1 MKKKAISA
9 IVKGVQKV
17 AKASAK
23 KKAAA
28 AVKKVSSGAKTTAK
42 TKNVRSKIGLN
53 RKAVLRE
60 GFDPAKAAA
69 TKLKGVKVTPIK
81 KPLTTAQRK
90 ANDAAAK
97 AGKRV
102 SANPKVAKKAA
113 KKVAKKA
120 PVKKVAKKAPVKKA
134 AAKKAPTKKVAA
146 KKAPTKKVA
155 AKKAPTKKVAA
166 KKVPKKTAPKGP
178 KQGPKTAAESVKG
191 KPLQGPSNYKGS
203 FFKNK
208 ESALNKSKSKF
219 MNSKGR
225 GKAKSKSGESARQAG
240 YRAGRASVG
249 GKAAKKVKKG
259 AGKVLKSRITQGV
272 GAGYAG
278 AKMGSRGNG
287 GSSNPQSSKYFTEA
301 ELQAAKARV
310 RANRNR

>member
-1 MKKKAISA
+1 MSSENTSPLTFDLQQDLLDNLKR
-9 IVKGVQKV
+9 VQKKV
-17 AKASAK
+17 GARSLSELVRY
-23 KKAAA
+23 
-28 AVKKVSSGAKTTAK
+28 AVSVFDSSNVDLKSTAHRQISVRLSSDLRRRLVRISKQKKVSVGELLRAALESLPTELSDFNLKQTMPKKKTTK
-42 TKNVRSKIGLN
+42 
-53 RKAVLRE
+53 
-60 GFDPAKAAA
+60 
-69 TKLKGVKVTPIK
+69 
-81 KPLTTAQRK
+81 
-90 ANDAAAK
+90 
-97 AGKRV
+97 
-102 SANPKVAKKAA
+102 
-113 KKVAKKA
+113 KKVA
-120 PVKKVAKKAPVKKA
+120 KKVAKKAPVKKA
-134 AAKKAPTKKVAA
+134 AAKKAPIKKVAA
-146 KKAPTKKVA
+146 KE
-155 AKKAPTKKVAA
+155 
-166 KKVPKKTAPKGP
+166 VPKKTAPKGP
-178 KQGPKTAAESVKG
+178 LQGPKTAAESVKG

-208 ESALNKSKSKF
+208 ESALNESKSKF

-310 RANRNR
+310 KANRNR

>member
-9 IVKGVQKV
+9 IVKGVQKA

-42 TKNVRSKIGLN
+42 TKNVRSKIGLD
-53 RKAVLRE
+53 RKAVLRQ
-60 GFDPAKAAA
+60 GFDPAKSAAA
-69 TKLKGVKVTPIK
+69 KAKGVKVTPIK
-81 KPLTTAQRK
+81 KALTPAQRK

-102 SANPKVAKKAA
+102 SANPKVAKKAAKKVAKKAA

-134 AAKKAPTKKVAA
+134 AAKKAPTKR
-146 KKAPTKKVA
+146 
-155 AKKAPTKKVAA
+155 VAA

>member
-42 TKNVRSKIGLN
+42 TKNVRSKIGLD

-60 GFDPAKAAA
+60 GFDPAKSAAA
-69 TKLKGVKVTPIK
+69 KAKGVKVTPIK
-81 KPLTTAQRK
+81 KALTPAQRK

-134 AAKKAPTKKVAA
+134 
-146 KKAPTKKVA
+146 A

>member
-69 TKLKGVKVTPIK
+69 AKAKGVKVTPIK
-81 KPLTTAQRK
+81 KALTPAQRK

-120 PVKKVAKKAPVKKA
+120 PVKKA
-134 AAKKAPTKKVAA
+134 
-146 KKAPTKKVA
+146 A

-166 KKVPKKTAPKGP
+166 KKVPKKIAPKGP

-203 FFKNK
+203 LFKNK

>member
-60 GFDPAKAAA
+60 GFDPAKSAAA
-69 TKLKGVKVTPIK
+69 KAKGVKVTPIK
-81 KPLTTAQRK
+81 KALTPAQRK

-134 AAKKAPTKKVAA
+134 AAKKAPTKR
-146 KKAPTKKVA
+146 
-155 AKKAPTKKVAA
+155 VAA

>member
-69 TKLKGVKVTPIK
+69 TKSKGVKVTPIK
-81 KPLTTAQRK
+81 KALTPAQRK

-120 PVKKVAKKAPVKKA
+120 PVKKA
-134 AAKKAPTKKVAA
+134 
-146 KKAPTKKVA
+146 A

-259 AGKVLKSRITQGV
+259 AGKVPPSRITQGV

-310 RANRNR
+310 KANRNR

>member
-9 IVKGVQKV
+9 IVKGVQKA

-81 KPLTTAQRK
+81 KALTPAQRK

-120 PVKKVAKKAPVKKA
+120 AKKVAKKAPVKKA
-134 AAKKAPTKKVAA
+134 
-146 KKAPTKKVA
+146 A

-208 ESALNKSKSKF
+208 ESVLNESKSKF

-310 RANRNR
+310 KANRNR

>member
-9 IVKGVQKV
+9 IVKGVQKA

-81 KPLTTAQRK
+81 KALTPAQRK

-120 PVKKVAKKAPVKKA
+120 AKKVAKKAPVKKA
-134 AAKKAPTKKVAA
+134 
-146 KKAPTKKVA
+146 A

-208 ESALNKSKSKF
+208 ESVLNESKSKF

-278 AKMGSRGNG
+278 AKLGSRGNG

-310 RANRNR
+310 KANRNR

>member
-42 TKNVRSKIGLN
+42 TKNVRSKIGLD

-60 GFDPAKAAA
+60 GFDPAKSAAA
-69 TKLKGVKVTPIK
+69 KAKGVKVTPIK
-81 KPLTTAQRK
+81 KALTPAQRK

-120 PVKKVAKKAPVKKA
+120 AKKVAKKAPVKKVAKKAPVKKA
-134 AAKKAPTKKVAA
+134 
-146 KKAPTKKVA
+146 A

>member
-81 KPLTTAQRK
+81 KALTPAQRK

-120 PVKKVAKKAPVKKA
+120 PVKKA
-134 AAKKAPTKKVAA
+134 
-146 KKAPTKKVA
+146 A

-208 ESALNKSKSKF
+208 ESVLNESKSKF

-278 AKMGSRGNG
+278 AKLGSRGNG
-287 GSSNPQSSKYFTEA
+287 GSSNPESSKYFTEA

-310 RANRNR
+310 IANRNR

>member
-42 TKNVRSKIGLN
+42 TKNVRSKIGLD
-53 RKAVLRE
+53 RKAVLRQ
-60 GFDPAKAAA
+60 GFDPAKSAAA
-69 TKLKGVKVTPIK
+69 KAKGVKVTPIK
-81 KPLTTAQRK
+81 KALTPAQRK

-120 PVKKVAKKAPVKKA
+120 PVKKA
-134 AAKKAPTKKVAA
+134 
-146 KKAPTKKVA
+146 A

>member
-9 IVKGVQKV
+9 IVKGVQKA

-42 TKNVRSKIGLN
+42 TKNVRSKIGLD

-60 GFDPAKAAA
+60 GFDPAKSAAA
-69 TKLKGVKVTPIK
+69 KAKGVKVTPIK
-81 KPLTTAQRK
+81 KALTPAQRK

-102 SANPKVAKKAA
+102 SANPKVAKKAAKKVAKKAA

-134 AAKKAPTKKVAA
+134 AAKKAPTKR
-146 KKAPTKKVA
+146 
-155 AKKAPTKKVAA
+155 VAA

>member
-69 TKLKGVKVTPIK
+69 AKAKGVKVTPIK

-120 PVKKVAKKAPVKKA
+120 PVKKA
-134 AAKKAPTKKVAA
+134 AAKKAPIKKVAA
-146 KKAPTKKVA
+146 KE
-155 AKKAPTKKVAA
+155 
-166 KKVPKKTAPKGP
+166 VPKKTAPKGP
-178 KQGPKTAAESVKG
+178 LQGPKTAAESVKG

-208 ESALNKSKSKF
+208 ESALNESKSKF

>member
-42 TKNVRSKIGLN
+42 TKNVRSKIGLD
-53 RKAVLRE
+53 RKAVLRQ
-60 GFDPAKAAA
+60 GFDPAKSAAA
-69 TKLKGVKVTPIK
+69 KAKGVKVTPIK
-81 KPLTTAQRK
+81 KALTPAQRK

-120 PVKKVAKKAPVKKA
+120 AKKVAKKAPVKKA
-134 AAKKAPTKKVAA
+134 AAKKAPV
-146 KKAPTKKVA
+146 KKAA

>member
-81 KPLTTAQRK
+81 KALTPAQRK

-120 PVKKVAKKAPVKKA
+120 ATSKRQQLKKH
-134 AAKKAPTKKVAA
+134 
-146 KKAPTKKVA
+146 
-155 AKKAPTKKVAA
+155 
-166 KKVPKKTAPKGP
+166 
-178 KQGPKTAAESVKG
+178 Q
-191 KPLQGPSNYKGS
+191 
-203 FFKNK
+203 
-208 ESALNKSKSKF
+208 
-219 MNSKGR
+219 
-225 GKAKSKSGESARQAG
+225 
-240 YRAGRASVG
+240 
-249 GKAAKKVKKG
+249 
-259 AGKVLKSRITQGV
+259 LKR
-272 GAGYAG
+272 
-278 AKMGSRGNG
+278 
-287 GSSNPQSSKYFTEA
+287 
-301 ELQAAKARV
+301 
-310 RANRNR
+310 

>member
-9 IVKGVQKV
+9 IVKGIQ
-17 AKASAK
+17 
-23 KKAAA
+23 
-28 AVKKVSSGAKTTAK
+28 KVSSGTKTTAK
-42 TKNVRSKIGLN
+42 TKNVRSKTGLN
-53 RKAVLRE
+53 KKAVSRE

-69 TKLKGVKVTPIK
+69 AKAKGVKVTPIK
-81 KPLTTAQRK
+81 KPLTTAQKK

-97 AGKRV
+97 AGKPV
-102 SANPKVAKKAA
+102 SAKPKVAKKVAKKAAKKAA

-120 PVKKVAKKAPVKKA
+120 PVKKA
-134 AAKKAPTKKVAA
+134 
-146 KKAPTKKVA
+146 A

-208 ESALNKSKSKF
+208 ESALNESKSKF

-310 RANRNR
+310 KANRSR

>member
-81 KPLTTAQRK
+81 KALTPAQRK

-120 PVKKVAKKAPVKKA
+120 AKKVAKKAPVKKA
-134 AAKKAPTKKVAA
+134 
-146 KKAPTKKVA
+146 A

>member
-1 MKKKAISA
+1 M
-9 IVKGVQKV
+9 
-17 AKASAK
+17 
-23 KKAAA
+23 
-28 AVKKVSSGAKTTAK
+28 
-42 TKNVRSKIGLN
+42 
-53 RKAVLRE
+53 
-60 GFDPAKAAA
+60 
-69 TKLKGVKVTPIK
+69 
-81 KPLTTAQRK
+81 
-90 ANDAAAK
+90 
-97 AGKRV
+97 
-102 SANPKVAKKAA
+102 
-113 KKVAKKA
+113 
-120 PVKKVAKKAPVKKA
+120 
-134 AAKKAPTKKVAA
+134 
-146 KKAPTKKVA
+146 
-155 AKKAPTKKVAA
+155 
-166 KKVPKKTAPKGP
+166 PKKTAPKGP

-203 FFKNK
+203 LFKNK

-249 GKAAKKVKKG
+249 GKVAKKVKKV

>member
-9 IVKGVQKV
+9 IVKGVQKA

-42 TKNVRSKIGLN
+42 TKNVRSKIGLD

-60 GFDPAKAAA
+60 GFDPAKSAAA
-69 TKLKGVKVTPIK
+69 KAKGVKVTPIK
-81 KPLTTAQRK
+81 KALTPAQRK

-120 PVKKVAKKAPVKKA
+120 AKKVAKKAPVKKVAKKAPVKKA
-134 AAKKAPTKKVAA
+134 
-146 KKAPTKKVA
+146 A

-208 ESALNKSKSKF
+208 ESVLNESKSKF

-310 RANRNR
+310 KANRNR

>member
-102 SANPKVAKKAA
+102 SANHKVAKKAA

-134 AAKKAPTKKVAA
+134 
-146 KKAPTKKVA
+146 A

>member
-69 TKLKGVKVTPIK
+69 TKSKGVKVTPIK
-81 KPLTTAQRK
+81 KALTPAQRK

-120 PVKKVAKKAPVKKA
+120 PVKKA
-134 AAKKAPTKKVAA
+134 
-146 KKAPTKKVA
+146 A

-310 RANRNR
+310 KANRNR

>member
-1 MKKKAISA
+1 M
-9 IVKGVQKV
+9 
-17 AKASAK
+17 
-23 KKAAA
+23 
-28 AVKKVSSGAKTTAK
+28 
-42 TKNVRSKIGLN
+42 
-53 RKAVLRE
+53 
-60 GFDPAKAAA
+60 
-69 TKLKGVKVTPIK
+69 
-81 KPLTTAQRK
+81 
-90 ANDAAAK
+90 
-97 AGKRV
+97 
-102 SANPKVAKKAA
+102 
-113 KKVAKKA
+113 
-120 PVKKVAKKAPVKKA
+120 
-134 AAKKAPTKKVAA
+134 
-146 KKAPTKKVA
+146 
-155 AKKAPTKKVAA
+155 
-166 KKVPKKTAPKGP
+166 PKKTAPKGP

-310 RANRNR
+310 KANRNR

>member
-60 GFDPAKAAA
+60 GFDPAKSAAA
-69 TKLKGVKVTPIK
+69 KAKGVKVTPIK
-81 KPLTTAQRK
+81 KALTPAQRK

-102 SANPKVAKKAA
+102 SANPKVAKKAAKKVAKKAA

-134 AAKKAPTKKVAA
+134 AAKKAPTKR
-146 KKAPTKKVA
+146 
-155 AKKAPTKKVAA
+155 VAA

>member
-81 KPLTTAQRK
+81 KALTPAQRK

-134 AAKKAPTKKVAA
+134 
-146 KKAPTKKVA
+146 A

>member
-9 IVKGVQKV
+9 IVKGDQKV

-134 AAKKAPTKKVAA
+134 
-146 KKAPTKKVA
+146 A

>member
-81 KPLTTAQRK
+81 KALTPAQRK

-120 PVKKVAKKAPVKKA
+120 AKKVAKKAPVKKA
-134 AAKKAPTKKVAA
+134 
-146 KKAPTKKVA
+146 A

-208 ESALNKSKSKF
+208 ESVLNESKSKF

-278 AKMGSRGNG
+278 AKLGSRGNG

-310 RANRNR
+310 KANRNR

>member
-42 TKNVRSKIGLN
+42 TKNVRSKIGLD
-53 RKAVLRE
+53 RKAVLRQ
-60 GFDPAKAAA
+60 GFDPAKSAAA
-69 TKLKGVKVTPIK
+69 KAKGVKVTPIK
-81 KPLTTAQRK
+81 KALTPAQRK

-102 SANPKVAKKAA
+102 SANPKVAKKAAKKVAKKAA

-134 AAKKAPTKKVAA
+134 AAKKAPTKR
-146 KKAPTKKVA
+146 
-155 AKKAPTKKVAA
+155 VAA

>member
-9 IVKGVQKV
+9 IVKGVQKA

-42 TKNVRSKIGLN
+42 TKNVRSKIGLD

-60 GFDPAKAAA
+60 GFDPAKSAAA
-69 TKLKGVKVTPIK
+69 KAKGVKVTPIK
-81 KPLTTAQRK
+81 KALTPAQRK

-120 PVKKVAKKAPVKKA
+120 PVKKA
-134 AAKKAPTKKVAA
+134 AAKKAPTKR
-146 KKAPTKKVA
+146 
-155 AKKAPTKKVAA
+155 VAA

>member
-42 TKNVRSKIGLN
+42 TKNVRSKIGLD

-60 GFDPAKAAA
+60 GFDPAKSAAA
-69 TKLKGVKVTPIK
+69 KAKGVKVTPIK
-81 KPLTTAQRK
+81 KALTPAQRK

-120 PVKKVAKKAPVKKA
+120 AKKVAKKAAKKVAKKAPVKKVAKKAPVKKA
-134 AAKKAPTKKVAA
+134 
-146 KKAPTKKVA
+146 A

>member
-9 IVKGVQKV
+9 IVKGVQKA

-42 TKNVRSKIGLN
+42 TKNVRSKIGLD
-53 RKAVLRE
+53 RKAVLRQ
-60 GFDPAKAAA
+60 GFDPAKSAAA
-69 TKLKGVKVTPIK
+69 KAKGVKVTPIK
-81 KPLTTAQRK
+81 KALTPAQRK

-134 AAKKAPTKKVAA
+134 
-146 KKAPTKKVA
+146 A

>member
-81 KPLTTAQRK
+81 KALTPAQRK

-120 PVKKVAKKAPVKKA
+120 PVKKA
-134 AAKKAPTKKVAA
+134 AAKKAPTKR
-146 KKAPTKKVA
+146 
-155 AKKAPTKKVAA
+155 VAA

>member
-9 IVKGVQKV
+9 IVKGIQ
-17 AKASAK
+17 
-23 KKAAA
+23 
-28 AVKKVSSGAKTTAK
+28 KVSSGTKTTAK
-42 TKNVRSKIGLN
+42 TKNVRSKTGLN
-53 RKAVLRE
+53 KKAVSRE

-69 TKLKGVKVTPIK
+69 AKAKGVKVTPIK
-81 KPLTTAQRK
+81 KPLTTAQKK

-97 AGKRV
+97 AGKQV
-102 SANPKVAKKAA
+102 SAKPKVAKKVAKKAA
-113 KKVAKKA
+113 KKAA
-120 PVKKVAKKAPVKKA
+120 KKVAKKAPVKKA
-134 AAKKAPTKKVAA
+134 AAKKAPIKKVAA
-146 KKAPTKKVA
+146 KE
-155 AKKAPTKKVAA
+155 
-166 KKVPKKTAPKGP
+166 VPKKTAPKGP
-178 KQGPKTAAESVKG
+178 LQGPKTAAESVKG

-208 ESALNKSKSKF
+208 ESALNESKSKF

-310 RANRNR
+310 KANRNR

>member
-42 TKNVRSKIGLN
+42 TKNVRSKIGLD
-53 RKAVLRE
+53 RKAVLRQ
-60 GFDPAKAAA
+60 GFDPAKSAAA
-69 TKLKGVKVTPIK
+69 KAKGVKVTPIK
-81 KPLTTAQRK
+81 KALTPAQRK

-120 PVKKVAKKAPVKKA
+120 AKKV
-134 AAKKAPTKKVAA
+134 AKKAPTKKVAA

>member
-134 AAKKAPTKKVAA
+134 AAKKAPTKR
-146 KKAPTKKVA
+146 
-155 AKKAPTKKVAA
+155 VAA

>member
-9 IVKGVQKV
+9 IVKGVQKA

-42 TKNVRSKIGLN
+42 TKNVRSKIGLD
-53 RKAVLRE
+53 RKAVLRQ
-60 GFDPAKAAA
+60 GFDPAKSAAA
-69 TKLKGVKVTPIK
+69 KAKGVKVTPIK
-81 KPLTTAQRK
+81 KALTPAQRK

-120 PVKKVAKKAPVKKA
+120 AKKVAKKAPVKKA
-134 AAKKAPTKKVAA
+134 AAKKAPV
-146 KKAPTKKVA
+146 KKAA

>member
-42 TKNVRSKIGLN
+42 TKNVRSKIGLD

-60 GFDPAKAAA
+60 GFDPAKSAAA
-69 TKLKGVKVTPIK
+69 KAKGVKVTPIK
-81 KPLTTAQRK
+81 KALTPAQRK

-120 PVKKVAKKAPVKKA
+120 AKKVAKKAPVKKA
-134 AAKKAPTKKVAA
+134 AAKKAPV
-146 KKAPTKKVA
+146 KKAA

>member
-42 TKNVRSKIGLN
+42 TKNVRSKIGLD
-53 RKAVLRE
+53 RKAVLRQ
-60 GFDPAKAAA
+60 GFDPAKSAAA
-69 TKLKGVKVTPIK
+69 KAKGVKVTPIK
-81 KPLTTAQRK
+81 KALTPAQRK

-120 PVKKVAKKAPVKKA
+120 AKKVAKKAPVKKA
-134 AAKKAPTKKVAA
+134 
-146 KKAPTKKVA
+146 A

>member
-42 TKNVRSKIGLN
+42 TKNVRSKIGLD

-60 GFDPAKAAA
+60 GFDPAKSAAA
-69 TKLKGVKVTPIK
+69 KAKGVKVTPIK
-81 KPLTTAQRK
+81 KALTPAQRK

-134 AAKKAPTKKVAA
+134 AAKKAPTKR
-146 KKAPTKKVA
+146 
-155 AKKAPTKKVAA
+155 VAA

>member
-81 KPLTTAQRK
+81 KALTPAQRK

-120 PVKKVAKKAPVKKA
+120 AKKVAKKAPVKKA
-134 AAKKAPTKKVAA
+134 
-146 KKAPTKKVA
+146 A

-208 ESALNKSKSKF
+208 ESVLNESKSKF

>member
-42 TKNVRSKIGLN
+42 TKNVRSKIGLD

-60 GFDPAKAAA
+60 GFDPAKSAAA
-69 TKLKGVKVTPIK
+69 KAKGVKVTPIK
-81 KPLTTAQRK
+81 KALTPAQRK

-120 PVKKVAKKAPVKKA
+120 PVKKA
-134 AAKKAPTKKVAA
+134 AAKKAPTKR
-146 KKAPTKKVA
+146 
-155 AKKAPTKKVAA
+155 VAA